1 MRALLI
7 SDVHAAGR
15 SCPRQQALVTLL
27 SRVRCD
33 VLVLAGDVFQRWAD
47 DGQSPHPE
55 VAPVVDA
62 LSRVPARLVFTPG
75 NHDHAAGRFF
85 EARLGA
91 EVAPVVQLVVDGLR
105 VRVSHGD
112 EADASLGYRALA
124 WALRNPAFEGLC
136 RALGPERVWS
146 LQATLDHP
154 PRGAPDPRLVAAQRA
169 RAIDVLGRGE
179 VDLVVNGHTHAP
191 GLEALPGGAWM
202 NLGDGVAHRTL
213 GWIEDATPQVLP
225 WDALPS

>member
-1 MRALLI
+1 MRALLL

-15 SCPRQQALVTLL
+15 GCPRQQALVALL

-55 VAPVVDA
+55 IAPVVDA
-62 LSRVPARLVFTPG
+62 LAGVSARLVFTPG
-75 NHDHAAGRFF
+75 NHDHAAARFF

-91 EVAPVVQLVVDGLR
+91 EVAPAVNLVVDGLR

-124 WALRNPAFEGLC
+124 WALRRPAVQGLC
-136 RALGPERVWS
+136 RALGPERVWAI
-146 LQATLDHP
+146 QEALDHP

-169 RAIDVLGRGE
+169 RAIEVLARGE
-179 VDLVVNGHTHAP
+179 ADLVVNGHTHAP
-191 GLEALPGGAWM
+191 GLERHRGGAWM

-213 GWIEDATPQVLP
+213 GWIEDATPRILP
-225 WDALPS
+225 WDALPA